1 MSDQEINFD
10 VSNTPV
16 GEPDCQIDDPNCIQN
31 LNPPTEPEAT
41 PEPEKRQEFSMPVVS
56 VYPKEFSILSA
67 SDSSDLIEIVVTL
80 AINTFDC
87 SNGTS
92 NSGTVDKKLTFSK
105 TALLADLSTKYESLA
120 NNVIE
125 SKKLATKTTIVSEQ
139 SNAKTTAQRM
149 MELAGIPNSKNYV

>member
-1 MSDQEINFD
+1 MSDQEFNFA

-16 GEPDCQIDDPNCIQN
+16 GDPACQSEDPNCVQT
-31 LNPPTEPEAT
+31 LNPPTEPAA
-41 PEPEKRQEFSMPVVS
+41 EPNQETQQEFSMPVVS
-56 VYPKEFSILSA
+56 VYPKEFSIINA
-67 SDSSDLIEIVVTL
+67 SEGSDLIEVIVTL

-105 TALLADLSTKYESLA
+105 TALLADLGAKYESLA

-125 SKKLATKTTIVSEQ
+125 SKKPTVNTTVIAEQ
-139 SNAKTTAQRM
+139 TNSKSTAQRM